1 MTNLDIRSTTLLEGV
16 KKMKNEF
23 QIELVENILEI
34 SNNPKSVENFNQLKR
49 IERATEQ
56 YRKRTNN
63 LFYIG
68 FLGHFSSGKSSTIN
82 TLLKLH
88 GTINEK
94 KADHNP
100 TDDQITLIT
109 STENNQDV
117 IKLTRSGQ
125 VPVIISLI
133 DGNSSLTDKVIMDTP
148 GSGDPSTFEEIIRDS
163 LPLCDLIIY
172 CMAATHPFT
181 NSDIPLLREK
191 EKHLSS
197 IPTIYLITRGNE
209 FKANNLETLNQANFN
224 NQKYQTFASE
234 LAARIK
240 QVVDSINLDYNDFII
255 IDNNE
260 AFNIEIL
267 EKKINSFCNSENY
280 ENILRLHDHK
290 IDYFTRS
297 LKEIKSY
304 FIQLITT
311 KLDTIEKYFTQA
323 KVKLDD
329 YEQKTLIGTDKMINS
344 WRSIDEKIKQ
354 VLDGSINQNNLIF
367 KSVHTTDDFL
377 ELFTIKEWYKKHSET
392 NFALNKQ
399 KTENYQSQIRSALID
414 LKEKVKDKLF
424 SLLENGNLLT
434 TESIQKEIELQI
446 QKFYFINDAN
456 YNILEIHDINYKD
469 AFDYLDSHSYSE
481 LKKQIDSLKGRTK
494 NANPHDSILK
504 YINEAKTVL
513 SEIFETYKNGVKI
526 YTVAAFSI
534 EAKSYIKNLGL
545 SDELDLIDIT
555 EPDINYYLTQTET
568 GIFNDFNN
576 ASNKFES
583 TCSSIYLNLNNIIYD
598 NPILVT
604 EANISQL
611 KSDEE
616 TIINSY
622 TSKFNTNSQEI
633 KSKIQNHFS
642 NKIQSIHS
650 ALVNLEVKKDNAL
663 KELRTK
669 RIYYYLKKT
678 IPFLIILVITF
689 SLFYFLPKFNL
700 SNNLSIGNQW
710 LLGILIN
717 VSSGLLIT
725 ITSVKKD
732 KHKIFREEITNSF
745 VESEKKLISELLDH
759 DFELFKTDFAFEQSS
774 EINELL
780 NQQSKDV
787 LKMALSD
794 KYNFNI
800 KKLHSKLVSTES
812 TLRNLLTDY
821 SNAINEFKAI
831 CSKVLNNTT
840 INKEVLLKQSILIK
854 ENSISPSFRLL
865 EQTRNNIAE
874 VKTKI
879 EHIDFI

>member
-1 MTNLDIRSTTLLEGV
+1 MTNQDIRSNTLLEGV

-34 SNNPKSVENFNQLKR
+34 SNNPKSIENFNQLKR
-49 IERATEQ
+49 IERATDQ

-133 DGNSSLTDKVIMDTP
+133 DGNSSLADKVIMDTP
-148 GSGDPSTFEEIIRDS
+148 GSGDPSTFEEIVRDS

-172 CMAATHPFT
+172 CMAATHPLT

-191 EKHLSS
+191 EKHLAN

-209 FKANNLETLNQANFN
+209 FKVNNLEALNQANFSN
-224 NQKYQTFASE
+224 AKYQTFASE

-240 QVVDSINLDYNDFII
+240 QVVDSINLDYNDFIV
-255 IDNNE
+255 IDNKE

-267 EKKINSFCNSENY
+267 EEKINSFCNAENY
-280 ENILRLHDHK
+280 GNILRLHDHK

-304 FIQLITT
+304 FIQLIAT

-329 YEQKTLIGTDKMINS
+329 YEQKTLIGTDKMVNS

-354 VLDGSINQNNLIF
+354 VLDGSISQNNSVC
-367 KSVHTTDDFL
+367 KSVNTTDDFL
-377 ELFTIKEWYKKHSET
+377 NLTTIKDWYKKHSET
-392 NFALNKQ
+392 NLALNKQ
-399 KTENYQSQIRSALID
+399 KTENYQSQIKSALID

-424 SLLENGNLLT
+424 SLLDDGELLS
-434 TESIQKEIELQI
+434 TESIQEEIESQI
-446 QKFYFINDAN
+446 KKFYFRNETN
-456 YNILEIHDINYKD
+456 YDIIELHKKNYKD
-469 AFDYLDSHSYSE
+469 AFDYLDLLSYSE

-494 NANPHDSILK
+494 NANPLESILK
-504 YINEAKTVL
+504 YITEAKTVL

-555 EPDINYYLTQTET
+555 EPDINFYLTQTET
-568 GIFNDFNN
+568 EIFNDFNN
-576 ASNKFES
+576 ASNKFEA
-583 TCSSIYLNLNNIIYD
+583 TCTSIYLKLNNIIYD
-598 NPILVT
+598 SPILAAET
-604 EANISQL
+604 NISQL
-611 KSDEE
+611 KADEE

-622 TSKFNTNSQEI
+622 SAKFNSYSQEI

-650 ALVNLEVKKDNAL
+650 ALVNLEVKKDDAL

-669 RIYYYLKKT
+669 RIYYYLRKS
-678 IPFLIILVITF
+678 IPFLIISGITF
-689 SLFYFLPKFNL
+689 LLFYFLPKFNF
-700 SNNLSIGNQW
+700 SSSLSIGNQW

-717 VSSGLLIT
+717 ASSALLIAV
-725 ITSVKKD
+725 TSVKKD
-732 KHKIFREEITNSF
+732 KHEVFKGEIENKF
-745 VESEKKLISELLDH
+745 IEGEKELISEFLDK
-759 DFELFKTDFAFEQSS
+759 DFELFKIDFASAQSS

-780 NQQSKDV
+780 NQQSNDV

-794 KYNFNI
+794 KFNFNI
-800 KKLHSKLVSTES
+800 KTLHSKLVSTES
-812 TLRNLLTDY
+812 ILRNLLTDY
-821 SNAINEFKAI
+821 STAINEFKGT

-840 INKEVLLKQSILIK
+840 INKEVLLKQSKLIK

-879 EHIDFI
+879 EHIDFV